1 MILESVSTVFD
12 CQPIECYIDV
22 RDRVFAYARGEAELG
37 AFRQEINFLGVEV
50 TSEVSDQIR
59 FVCGNVV

>member
-1 MILESVSTVFD
+1 MIG
-12 CQPIECYIDV
+12 QPIECYIDA

-37 AFRQEINFLGVEV
+37 AFRQEINYLGVEV